1 MSEDRDELLFSLL
14 ERLIAQSRNGR
25 MPDFA
30 AVTCEHPE
38 LETELRELWATA
50 MLAEDFGSSAFNH
63 DDFHNSIDSPESLS
77 IGEARSRVADPPGR
91 RVGDF
96 ELHEELGRGG
106 MGVVYRATQISLN
119 RAVALKMILPGRLA
133 SATDLS
139 RFRAEAEAAAKLKH
153 PHVVSVHEVGELDGQ
168 PFFIMP
174 LIDGTTLAKRLADGP
189 LPAREAAELL
199 VPICRAV
206 AAAHR
211 HGILHRDLKPSN
223 ILIDLE
229 GRPYVTDFGLAKQ
242 LHASPHQRSRLAPRD
257 EPRRVQTSEGIKENL
272 AASSISVSASSV
284 ISASFGSAHHAER
297 DGHVDH
303 NNVDEVT
310 QLTATGA
317 IIGTPSYMAP
327 EQAAGQRG
335 EVGPASDIYSLG
347 AILFAMLTG
356 RPPFQAA
363 SPVDTILQVL
373 EQDPIPPHVLNPSA
387 DPDLELIALKC
398 LQKPSDLRYPSA
410 DALADDLQ
418 AFLAHEPISARSG
431 HFSQILSRAFRE
443 THHAVV
449 LQNWGLLWMWHAVVI
464 SSMSLLTNVLLLSGV
479 KSRIVY
485 PGLWVVLL
493 GIWAACFWSLRRRAG
508 PITFVERQIAHTW
521 AGSMIAS
528 TGLYV
533 VEWSLGLDVLSLS
546 PVLGLISGM
555 VFLVKAAILSGR
567 FYFQAVAMFL
577 TAVVMALMPLWP
589 IPDLRIVLFGIVSG
603 LSFFLPGWKYHRQI
617 RQ

>member
-1 MSEDRDELLFSLL
+1 MVDHANNMDDDRDELLFALL
-14 ERLIAQSRNGR
+14 DQLIASSRDGR

-30 AVTCEHPE
+30 AVTREHPD
-38 LETELRELWATA
+38 LQSELRELWATA
-50 MLAEDFGSSAFNH
+50 MLAEDFGSFSR
-63 DDFHNSIDSPESLS
+63 DDLSQTPVLVDDGERPTSSPF
-77 IGEARSRVADPPGR
+77 PR

-96 ELHEELGRGG
+96 ELLEEIGRGG

-139 RFRAEAEAAAKLKH
+139 RFRAEAEAAGKLKH

-168 PFFIMP
+168 PFFSMP
-174 LIDGTTLAKRLADGP
+174 LIEGTTLAKRLADGP
-189 LPAREAAELL
+189 LSSRETAELL
-199 VPICRAV
+199 LPICRAV
-206 AAAHR
+206 AEAHR
-211 HGILHRDLKPSN
+211 LGILHRDLKPSN
-223 ILIDLE
+223 ILIDHE
-229 GRPYVTDFGLAKQ
+229 GRPYVTDFGLAK
-242 LHASPHQRSRLAPRD
+242 RLRDGSFNRTPQARAPRD
-257 EPRRVQTSEGIKENL
+257 ARACGVRLNEVD
-272 AASSISVSASSV
+272 
-284 ISASFGSAHHAER
+284 SF
-297 DGHVDH
+297 
-303 NNVDEVT
+303 T

-317 IIGTPSYMAP
+317 VLGTPSYMAP

-335 EVGPASDIYSLG
+335 EVGPASDVYSLG

-373 EQDPIPPHVLNPSA
+373 EQDPIPPRVLNPNA

-398 LQKPSDLRYPSA
+398 LQKPSDLRYATA

-418 AFLAHEPISARSG
+418 AFLAHEHISARSG

-464 SSMSLLTNVLLLSGV
+464 FLMSVVTNVLLLSGV
-479 KSRIVY
+479 KSRLVY

-508 PITFVERQIAHTW
+508 PITFVERQIAHIW

-528 TGLYV
+528 AGLYV

-555 VFLVKAAILSGR
+555 VFLVKAGVLSGR
-567 FYFQAVAMFL
+567 FYFQAVGMFVTGL
-577 TAVVMALMPLWP
+577 VMALMPLWP
-589 IPDLRIVLFGIVSG
+589 IPDLRIALFGLVSG
-603 LSFFLPGWKYHRQI
+603 LSFFLPGWKYHQQRLEV
-617 RQ
+617 RLRKFG

>member
-1 MSEDRDELLFSLL
+1 MEDDRDELLFALL
-14 ERLIAQSRNGR
+14 ERLVASSRDGR

-30 AVTCEHPE
+30 TVAREHPD

-50 MLAEDFGSSAFNH
+50 MIAEDFGSFT
-63 DDFHNSIDSPESLS
+63 
-77 IGEARSRVADPPGR
+77 RSSSGLLEPDANDPVGSSRAASSTLR

-96 ELHEELGRGG
+96 ELLEEIGRGG
-106 MGVVYRATQISLN
+106 MGVVYRATQLSLN
-119 RAVALKMILPGRLA
+119 RTVALKMILPGRLA

-168 PFFIMP
+168 PFFSMP
-174 LIDGTTLAKRLADGP
+174 LIEGTTLAKRLADGP

-199 VPICRAV
+199 VPICRAI

-223 ILIDLE
+223 ILIDNE
-229 GRPYVTDFGLAKQ
+229 GLPYVTDFGLAKRMS
-242 LHASPHQRSRLAPRD
+242 AHQHD
-257 EPRRVQTSEGIKENL
+257 
-272 AASSISVSASSV
+272 ASSS
-284 ISASFGSAHHAER
+284 
-297 DGHVDH
+297 GHSTVAKNRSLSRRAGADSMTH
-303 NNVDEVT
+303 
-310 QLTATGA
+310 LTATGA
-317 IIGTPSYMAP
+317 ILGTPSYMAP
-327 EQAAGQRG
+327 EQAAGHRG
-335 EVGPASDIYSLG
+335 EVGPASDVYSLG

-373 EQDPIPPHVLNPSA
+373 EQDPIPPRVLNPDA
-387 DPDLELIALKC
+387 DPDLELIAMKC
-398 LQKPSDLRYPSA
+398 LQKPSDLRYATA

-443 THHAVV
+443 THHASV
-449 LQNWGLLWMWHAVVI
+449 LQNWGLLWMWHAAVVFA
-464 SSMSLLTNVLLLSGV
+464 MSVLTNVLLLSGV
-479 KSRIVY
+479 KSRWVY

-493 GIWAACFWSLRRRAG
+493 GIWAACFWNLRRRAG

-533 VEWSLGLDVLSLS
+533 VEWTLGMDVLSLS

-567 FYFQAVAMFL
+567 FYFQAVAMFV
-577 TAVVMALMPLWP
+577 TGVVMALMPLWP
-589 IPDLRIVLFGIVSG
+589 IPDLRIILFGIVSG
-603 LSFFLPGWKYHRQI
+603 LSFFLPGLKYHRQ
-617 RQ
+617 RRDS

>member
-1 MSEDRDELLFSLL
+1 MSEDHDELLFTLL
-14 ERLIAQSRNGR
+14 ERLIASSRDGR
-25 MPDFA
+25 MPDFV
-30 AVTCEHPE
+30 AVTREHPE

-50 MLAEDFGSSAFNH
+50 MLAEDFGSSALGS
-63 DDFHNSIDSPESLS
+63 DDLRSIGGSPESFAEQE
-77 IGEARSRVADPPGR
+77 EAHTRAAYSTGR

-153 PHVVSVHEVGELDGQ
+153 PHVVSVHEVGEFDGQ

-174 LIDGTTLAKRLADGP
+174 LIEGTTLAKCLADGP
-189 LPAREAAELL
+189 LLAREAAELL

-242 LHASPHQRSRLAPRD
+242 LHASQRRRLAPGD
-257 EPRRVQTSEGIKENL
+257 EPTRAQTPDVIRINSG
-272 AASSISVSASSV
+272 ASSISVQDSSV
-284 ISASFGSAHHAER
+284 IRASSGSAHHAER
-297 DGHVDH
+297 DGY
-303 NNVDEVT
+303 VDEAT
-310 QLTATGA
+310 HLTATGA

-479 KSRIVY
+479 KSRWVY

-567 FYFQAVAMFL
+567 FYFQAAAMFL
-577 TAVVMALMPLWP
+577 TGVVMSLMPLWP
-589 IPDLRIVLFGIVSG
+589 IPDLRIALFGIVSG
-603 LSFFLPGWKYHRQI
+603 LSFFLPGWKYHRQV
-617 RQ
+617 RK

>member
-1 MSEDRDELLFSLL
+1 
-14 ERLIAQSRNGR
+14 
-25 MPDFA
+25 
-30 AVTCEHPE
+30 
-38 LETELRELWATA
+38 
-50 MLAEDFGSSAFNH
+50 MLAEDFGSFSRDGSSQTPVLI
-63 DDFHNSIDSPESLS
+63 DD
-77 IGEARSRVADPPGR
+77 GARATATGLPQ

-96 ELHEELGRGG
+96 ELLEEIGRGG

-119 RAVALKMILPGRLA
+119 RTVALKMILPGRLA
-133 SATDLS
+133 SATDVS

-153 PHVVSVHEVGELDGQ
+153 PHIVSVHEVGELDGQ
-168 PFFIMP
+168 PFFSMS
-174 LIDGTTLAKRLADGP
+174 LVEGTTLAKRLQDGP
-189 LPAREAAELL
+189 LPSREAAELL
-199 VPICRAV
+199 IPICRAV

-223 ILIDLE
+223 ILIDHE
-229 GRPYVTDFGLAKQ
+229 GRPYVTDFGLAKR
-242 LHASPHQRSRLAPRD
+242 LHDASFNRKPQACVPESAHACGSRLND
-257 EPRRVQTSEGIKENL
+257 IEEIT
-272 AASSISVSASSV
+272 
-284 ISASFGSAHHAER
+284 H
-297 DGHVDH
+297 
-303 NNVDEVT
+303 
-310 QLTATGA
+310 LTASGA
-317 IIGTPSYMAP
+317 VLGTPSYMAP

-335 EVGPASDIYSLG
+335 EVGPTSDVYSLG

-373 EQDPIPPHVLNPSA
+373 EQDPIPPRVLNPQA

-398 LQKPSDLRYPSA
+398 LQKPSDLRYATA

-449 LQNWGLLWMWHAVVI
+449 LQNWGLLWMWHAAVVFA
-464 SSMSLLTNVLLLSGV
+464 MSVLTNVLLLSGV
-479 KSRIVY
+479 KSRWVY

-533 VEWSLGLDVLSLS
+533 VEWALGLDVLSLS

-567 FYFQAVAMFL
+567 FYIQAVAMFL
-577 TAVVMALMPLWP
+577 TGIVMALMPLWP
-589 IPDLRIVLFGIVSG
+589 IPDLGIGLFGVVSG
-603 LSFFLPGWKYHRQI
+603 LSFFVPGWKYYRQ
-617 RQ
+617 RRKSASS

>member
-1 MSEDRDELLFSLL
+1 
-14 ERLIAQSRNGR
+14 

-30 AVTCEHPE
+30 AVTREHPD

-50 MLAEDFGSSAFNH
+50 MIAEDFGSFTRRSDGLAESEQY
-63 DDFHNSIDSPESLS
+63 DDPRTR
-77 IGEARSRVADPPGR
+77 AACATPR
-91 RVGDF
+91 RIGDF
-96 ELHEELGRGG
+96 ELLEEIGRGG
-106 MGVVYRATQISLN
+106 MGVVYRAKQLSLN
-119 RAVALKMILPGRLA
+119 RVVALKMILPGRLA

-174 LIDGTTLAKRLADGP
+174 LIEGTTLAKRLSDGP

-211 HGILHRDLKPSN
+211 LGILHRDLKPSN
-223 ILIDLE
+223 ILIDHE

-242 LHASPHQRSRLAPRD
+242 L
-257 EPRRVQTSEGIKENL
+257 QTGV
-272 AASSISVSASSV
+272 SSDREIT
-284 ISASFGSAHHAER
+284 G
-297 DGHVDH
+297 
-303 NNVDEVT
+303 
-310 QLTATGA
+310 LTATGA
-317 IIGTPSYMAP
+317 ILGTPSYMAP

-335 EVGPASDIYSLG
+335 EVGPGSDVYSLG
-347 AILFAMLTG
+347 AILFAMITG

-363 SPVDTILQVL
+363 SAVDTILLVL
-373 EQDPIPPHVLNPSA
+373 EQDPVPPRLLNPQA

-398 LQKPSDLRYPSA
+398 LQKPSDLRYVSA
-410 DALADDLQ
+410 DALGDDLQ
-418 AFLAHEPISARSG
+418 AFLAHETISARSG

-449 LQNWGLLWMWHAVVI
+449 LQNWGLLWMWHALVVF
-464 SSMSLLTNVLLLSGV
+464 SMSMLTNVLLLSGV
-479 KSRIVY
+479 KSHWVY
-485 PGLWVVLL
+485 PGLWIVLL

-528 TGLYV
+528 SGLYV
-533 VEWSLGLDVLSLS
+533 VEWTLGLDVLSLS
-546 PVLGLISGM
+546 PVLGLIGGM

-577 TAVVMALMPLWP
+577 TGGVMALIPLWP
-589 IPDLRIVLFGIVSG
+589 IPDLRIALFGVTSG
-603 LSFFLPGWKYHRQI
+603 LSFFLPGLKYHRQ
-617 RQ
+617 RRRS